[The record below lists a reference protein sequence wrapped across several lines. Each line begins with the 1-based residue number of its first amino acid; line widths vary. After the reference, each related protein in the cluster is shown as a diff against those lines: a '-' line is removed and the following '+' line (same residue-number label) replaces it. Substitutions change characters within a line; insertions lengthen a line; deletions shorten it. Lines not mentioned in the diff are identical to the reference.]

1 MNDSGPP
8 PDDRPL
14 VGIVIGGLFGIISL
28 ATSVAQ
34 QMLRHEPRSDGQAGE
49 LMELFPEFLLFGR
62 VGTYFGYV
70 LSFSLLVGI
79 VLSFLRHP
87 SGNATVRA
95 TSYIAIGLSLLL
107 GAALFF
113 SVTRS
118 PNWATVQGSMQLG
131 LYVAILSLAFVSPAV
146 WWVMLFMFRKS
157 RWP

>member
-1 MNDSGPP
+1 MNDSGSA

-14 VGIVIGGLFGIISL
+14 VGIVIGGLFAIVSL

-34 QMLRHEPRSDGQAGE
+34 HMRRHEPPSDGKLRE

-62 VGTYFGYV
+62 VGAFFGYV
-70 LSFSLLVGI
+70 LFFSLLVGV

-87 SGNATVRA
+87 SGNATVRT
-95 TSYIAIGLSLLL
+95 TSYIAIGIAVLSGIGLY
-107 GAALFF
+107 F

-118 PNWATVQGSMQLG
+118 PNWATLQDTMRLG
-131 LYVAILSLAFVSPAV
+131 MYAAFLSWAVVGPAA
-146 WWVMLFMFRKS
+146 WFVMLFLFRKS